1 MSNIKEYDERFSA
14 FNKEKDLELL
24 RETFKIAERGRESG
38 NNPFGALL
46 ADQNGNILIEQPNI
60 EVTTRDCTGHAETTV
75 ARVASQKYDKQFLWN
90 CTLYTSAEPC
100 CMCTGAI
107 YWANIGRIVFAMSE
121 HMLFQTTGDNEANPS
136 FNHDCREI
144 LSKGQKDIVVNGPYP
159 ELREEA
165 LKVHEG
171 FWD

>member
-1 MSNIKEYDERFSA
+1 MEIREFDRRFA
-14 FNKEKDLELL
+14 AITHEKDLELL
-24 RETFKIAERGRESG
+24 RRTFELAKEGRASG

-46 ADQNGNILIEQPNI
+46 ADGEGNILIEQANI

-75 ARVASQKYDKQFLWN
+75 ARKASMTYDKDFLWN

-121 HMLFQTTGDNEANPS
+121 NMLFQTTGDNEANPS
-136 FNHDCREI
+136 FNHSCREI
-144 LSKGQKDIVVNGPYP
+144 LSKGQKEIVVRGPFP
-159 ELREEA
+159 EIMEEA
-165 LKVHEG
+165 LEPHKG

>member
-1 MSNIKEYDERFSA
+1 MEIKEFEQRFSA
-14 FNKEKDLELL
+14 ITHEKDMELL
-24 RETFKIAERGRESG
+24 RRTFELAKEARASG

-46 ADQNGNILIEQPNI
+46 ADAEGNILIEQENI
-60 EVTTRDCTGHAETTV
+60 EVTTRDCTGHAEAAV
-75 ARVASQKYDKQFLWN
+75 ARQASMRYEKGFLWN

-121 HMLFQTTGDNEANPS
+121 NMLFQTTGNHEANPS
-136 FNHDCREI
+136 FNHSCREI
-144 LSKGQKDIVVNGPYP
+144 LSKGQKEIVVQGPFP
-159 ELREEA
+159 ELIEEA
-165 LKVHEG
+165 LEPHQG